1 MFQQFL
7 VVAGLTSATYML
19 TALGFT
25 LIFGIMRVV
34 NFAHGEFLL
43 IGAYSVFVAQ
53 HVLGLD
59 YAYALPLA
67 ALVAGGFG
75 VIAERL
81 LFRRFSG
88 DETGGMIVA
97 LALAITIKGA
107 VVVIWGVDSQP
118 IIRPFSG
125 SFQIGSAYIPKDQLF
140 AAGMALLLVVGTW
153 WVLNSTRL
161 GLAMRAVAQNPEV
174 AKLQGITPWKTY
186 PLAFAIG
193 CGLAGLAGALAAP
206 IYGAEPNM
214 GDAALMKAFIVVV
227 LGGLGSIPGAL
238 LAAVLLATIEAGV
251 SILFSSTIAA
261 LVSFIAV
268 IIVLLWRPAGI
279 LGRA

>member
-43 IGAYSVFVAQ
+43 IGAYTVFVAQ
-53 HVLGLD
+53 HLLGLD
-59 YAYALPLA
+59 YVVALPLA
-67 ALVAGGFG
+67 AVVAGGFG
-75 VIAERL
+75 VLAERL
-81 LFRRFSG
+81 VFRRFTH
-88 DETGGMIVA
+88 DETGGMIAA

-107 VVVIWGVDSQP
+107 VVVMLGVDSQP
-118 IIRPFSG
+118 IARPITG
-125 SFQIGSAYIPKDQLF
+125 SFELGGVFIPKDQLF
-140 AAGMALLLVVGTW
+140 AAFVALVLVAATW
-153 WVLNSTRL
+153 WALKYTRL

-174 AKLQGITPWKTY
+174 AKLQGIVPWKTY

-238 LAAVLLATIEAGV
+238 IAAVLLATIEAGV
-251 SILFSSTIAA
+251 SILFSATIAT
-261 LVSFIAV
+261 LVSFLAV
-268 IIVLLWRPAGI
+268 IVVLLVRPAGI
-279 LGRA
+279 LGRS